1 MISRTQNT
9 ERNSSTT
16 KRKRKTNLSCRR
28 RDPGGALGEGDFPC
42 DHFCATTPCA
52 REQRTAAFLHRRHAR
67 ARITLRTEECH
78 GVRVDIDGFVVVAA
92 PEDLLQF
99 EAIKT
104 GTARSG
110 WRGGEQRRR

>member
-28 RDPGGALGEGDFPC
+28 RDPGGALGEGDFPR

-92 PEDLLQF
+92 PEDLLSRQLRQ
-99 EAIKT
+99 
-104 GTARSG
+104 ARRAQAG
-110 WRGGEQRRR
+110 VGGSAPVL